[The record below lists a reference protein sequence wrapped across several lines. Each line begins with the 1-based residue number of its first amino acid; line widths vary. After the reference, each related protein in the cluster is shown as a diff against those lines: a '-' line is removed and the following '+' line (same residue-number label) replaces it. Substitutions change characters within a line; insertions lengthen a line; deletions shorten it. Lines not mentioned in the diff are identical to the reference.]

1 MPPPRLP
8 VDDVAA
14 LAVYDCFKLDG
25 FFPEFSGELCMKVFP
40 RSGLNE
46 FTEGERLLEQGEDGR
61 DLFLLLGG
69 RVAIIQ
75 SFGSAAAEVASLGP
89 GSVVGEVALLRDGV
103 RTASAV
109 AMEPTRAFRLV
120 YEDVG
125 YVLKNN
131 PALAAHLE
139 ALARQRTG
147 S

>member
-1 MPPPRLP
+1 MAPPRLP
-8 VDDVAA
+8 VDDAA
-14 LAVYDCFKLDG
+14 AMAVYDVFKLEG

-46 FTEGERLLEQGEDGR
+46 FGEGERLLEQGEGGR

-69 RVAIIQ
+69 RVAIVQ
-75 SFGSAAAEVASLGP
+75 SFGSAAAELASLGA
-89 GSVVGEVALLRDGV
+89 GAVVGEVALLRDGV

-125 YVLKNN
+125 YVLQHN
-131 PALAAHLE
+131 PALAAHLSD
-139 ALARQRTG
+139 LARLRTG
-147 S
+147 A

>member
-8 VDDVAA
+8 VDDAA
-14 LAVYDCFKLDG
+14 AAAVFGAFKLVD

-46 FTEGERLLEQGEDGR
+46 FAEGERLLEQDDTGR
-61 DLFLLLGG
+61 DLFLLLQG

-75 SFGSAAAEVASLGP
+75 SFGSAAAELASLGP
-89 GSVVGEVALLRDGV
+89 GVVVGEVALLRDGV

-125 YVLKNN
+125 YILQNN
-131 PALAAHLE
+131 PKLAAHLA
-139 ALARQRTG
+139 ALARERTG
-147 S
+147 A